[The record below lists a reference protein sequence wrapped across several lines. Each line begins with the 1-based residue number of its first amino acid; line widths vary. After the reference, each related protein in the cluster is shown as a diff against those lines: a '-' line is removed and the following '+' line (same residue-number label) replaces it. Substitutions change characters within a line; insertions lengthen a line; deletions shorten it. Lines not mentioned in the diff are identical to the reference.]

1 MDTAR
6 GIEGGS
12 DNTSF
17 AEQSVRSPS
26 SPERTAPLWLAA
38 AFSAAALALGA
49 QAQTTNPAE
58 TNPAELQAAP
68 EQGQPRAEMLAR
80 ELATA
85 RRDLM
90 LLQTLLTNARDEMA
104 QARREA
110 ERVIAELRKALQ
122 DERDRARRPGL
133 EAVGSAAWQKFLKQE
148 REHAALLEQDLAA
161 ARRERE
167 RAALLEQDLA
177 AARQDVE
184 TQKALAG
191 TEVSQLKKTA
201 DAGSAELR
209 KALQQERDRATRLE
223 QDLASARRDVE
234 TQVAFAAKASD
245 EATKFKQA
253 AEKGSAELRQSLQK
267 EQEKAETL
275 AQELA
280 MARAR
285 IYAFEA
291 QARQASDHAA
301 ELKQT
306 AEGGV
311 ADLQTSLQQERDRAS
326 RLEQDVAAAR
336 REVEKQTALAAK
348 TGEEARQMKQAA
360 DSAAELQKSLEQEQE
375 RTARLEQ
382 DVAAARRDLEKQT
395 ARTAKVSRRQSSQ
408 TKRRAESS
416 AAELFKSNS
425 IWNLIF
431 APPRR

>member
-6 GIEGGS
+6 GIEDGS

-38 AFSAAALALGA
+38 AFFPAALALGA
-49 QAQTTNPAE
+49 QGQTTNPAE
-58 TNPAELQAAP
+58 TNRAELQAAP

-122 DERDRARRPGL
+122 DERDGARRPGL

-223 QDLASARRDVE
+223 QDLASAR
-234 TQVAFAAKASD
+234 
-245 EATKFKQA
+245 
-253 AEKGSAELRQSLQK
+253 
-267 EQEKAETL
+267 
-275 AQELA
+275 
-280 MARAR
+280 
-285 IYAFEA
+285 
-291 QARQASDHAA
+291 
-301 ELKQT
+301 
-306 AEGGV
+306 
-311 ADLQTSLQQERDRAS
+311 
-326 RLEQDVAAAR
+326 
-336 REVEKQTALAAK
+336 
-348 TGEEARQMKQAA
+348 
-360 DSAAELQKSLEQEQE
+360 
-375 RTARLEQ
+375 
-382 DVAAARRDLEKQT
+382 
-395 ARTAKVSRRQSSQ
+395 
-408 TKRRAESS
+408 
-416 AAELFKSNS
+416 
-425 IWNLIF
+425 
-431 APPRR
+431 

>member
-1 MDTAR
+1 MNTAR
-6 GIEGGS
+6 GFEGGS
-12 DNTSF
+12 DNAPF
-17 AEQSVRSPS
+17 ARQSVRSPS

-38 AFSAAALALGA
+38 AFFAAALAPGAQARDLAGASRSGDTSLRLA

-58 TNPAELQAAP
+58 LQAGP
-68 EQGQPRAEMLAR
+68 EQEQSRAEMLTR
-80 ELATA
+80 ELTAA
-85 RRDLM
+85 RRDVM
-90 LLQTLLTNARDEMA
+90 FLLT
-104 QARREA
+104 
-110 ERVIAELRKALQ
+110 L
-122 DERDRARRPGL
+122 
-133 EAVGSAAWQKFLKQE
+133 LKQE
-148 REHAALLEQDLAA
+148 REH
-161 ARRERE
+161 
-167 RAALLEQDLA
+167 AALLEQDLA

-184 TQKALAG
+184 TQKAPVVKPP
-191 TEVSQLKKTA
+191 TEVSQLKKRA

-209 KALQQERDRATRLE
+209 KTLQQERDRATRLE

-234 TQVAFAAKASD
+234 TQMAFAAKASD
-245 EATKFKQA
+245 EVTKFKQA

-291 QARQASDHAA
+291 QARQASDQAA

-311 ADLQTSLQQERDRAS
+311 ADLRTSLQQERDRAS

-336 REVEKQTALAAK
+336 RDVEKQSALAAK
-348 TGEEARQMKQAA
+348 AGEEARQMKQAA

-375 RTARLEQ
+375 RTAHLEQ

-395 ARTAKVSRRQSSQ
+395 ALAAKAEVRQSNQ
-408 TKRRAESS
+408 AAGS
-416 AAELFKSNS
+416 AAELQKPPEQQERAAGLEQDVAAARRDVEKQTARAAKASRHASRTKRTAANSTAWWFNSNS
-425 IWNLIF
+425 IWKLIF